1 MRLPNTSPSTKAFS
15 QNSVETSRV
24 DQQSF
29 STLPFMSMTFYESLI
44 FGIRQNEVKAKG
56 VQNSDQMKV
65 KNAVEL
71 SPMLSS
77 GQRFERLQVQILAA
91 IPF

>member
-1 MRLPNTSPSTKAFS
+1 MRA
-15 QNSVETSRV
+15 
-24 DQQSF
+24 SF
-29 STLPFMSMTFYESLI
+29 

-71 SPMLSS
+71 SPMLSA
-77 GQRFERLQVQILAA
+77 GAFVRFQVLQIR
-91 IPF
+91 

>member
-1 MRLPNTSPSTKAFS
+1 MRA
-15 QNSVETSRV
+15 
-24 DQQSF
+24 SF
-29 STLPFMSMTFYESLI
+29 

-71 SPMLSS
+71 SPMLSAGVRAHPGTS
-77 GQRFERLQVQILAA
+77 NPGSNPLLKFSTPLFTSLAG
-91 IPF
+91 IFIENC